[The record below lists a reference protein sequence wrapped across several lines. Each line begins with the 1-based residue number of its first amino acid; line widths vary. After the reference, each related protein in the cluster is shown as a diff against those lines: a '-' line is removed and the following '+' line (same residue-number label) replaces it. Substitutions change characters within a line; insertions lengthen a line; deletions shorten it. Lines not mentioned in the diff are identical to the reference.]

1 MLHAT
6 QQALEALLADD
17 CPYEDLTTEGLGI
30 GRRAGRVTAAPKAA
44 GVVAGVLIAAKLF
57 ELRGARVRVL
67 AEDGARLAAGEP
79 ALEAEGSAEA
89 LHAVYKT
96 AQNVMEY
103 ASGIANRTA
112 AMLAAARAENPGAQ
126 VALTRK
132 HFPGAKLV
140 SYAGALAGGGII
152 HRFGLSDSILVFDQ
166 HRAFCDD
173 PEAAVRRLIAS
184 APERKVA
191 LESESPE
198 EAMRFVRLGIDIIQ
212 CERFSPE
219 ALAAFAREAK
229 AFNPRLVVNAA
240 GGVNAENAA
249 AYARAGADVLVTTWP
264 YFGRPFDVKMRFAR
278 LSVGERA

>member
-1 MLHAT
+1 MLHAPLSF
-6 QQALEALLADD
+6 LESLLSDD

-30 GRRAGRVTAAPKAA
+30 GRRIGRVIAAPKAE
-44 GVVAGVLIAAKLF
+44 GIVAGIGIAAQLF
-57 ELRGARVRVL
+57 ELRGVRTKIL
-67 AEDGARLAAGEP
+67 AEDGAALAAGEP

-112 AMLAAARAENPGAQ
+112 AMTAAARAENSAVQ

-132 HFPGAKLV
+132 HFPGAKLI

-166 HRAFCDD
+166 HRVFCSDSD
-173 PEAAVRRLIAS
+173 EAIRRLIAS

-191 LESESPE
+191 VEADSPE
-198 EAMRFVRLGIDIIQ
+198 EALHFVQLGIHIIQ
-212 CERFSPE
+212 CERFEPE
-219 ALAAFAREAK
+219 QLERFVREAK
-229 AFNPRLVVNAA
+229 TANPALIVNAA
-240 GGVNAENAA
+240 GGVTAENAA
-249 AYARAGADVLVTTWP
+249 AYARAGADVLVTSWP
-264 YFGRPFDVKMRFAR
+264 YFGRPFDIKMRFACGDR
-278 LSVGERA
+278 T